1 MPERMKQMIA
11 DTYAALLKKKPLDK
25 ITVKELVEAC
35 QISRQ
40 TFYYHFSDLLE
51 VLTWR
56 VAQTTQQ
63 AVERSLAAETPEA
76 AMEELL
82 RMAIVDRPMIRR
94 IFQSQ
99 RRDQIEVILLDGVRH
114 YLEQLILNKA
124 PALPVQYIQGQV
136 CLRYCAGGVA
146 GLMLSDYLTEDNL
159 KPMAAQLSRMVS
171 ATVRSCLQE

>member
-40 TFYYHFSDLLE
+40 TFYYHFSDVLE

-76 AMEELL
+76 AM
-82 RMAIVDRPMIRR
+82 
-94 IFQSQ
+94 
-99 RRDQIEVILLDGVRH
+99 
-114 YLEQLILNKA
+114 
-124 PALPVQYIQGQV
+124 
-136 CLRYCAGGVA
+136 
-146 GLMLSDYLTEDNL
+146 
-159 KPMAAQLSRMVS
+159 
-171 ATVRSCLQE
+171 